1 MGQINPSLNGGG
13 FLFKKGLGVKLLKC
27 PFLDYP

>member
-13 FLFKKGLGVKLLKC
+13 FLFKKGLG
-27 PFLDYP
+27 FNDSHTTTD